1 MKTTN
6 EPLAQFLRPKT
17 LDEFIGQR
25 HLTAPNKI
33 LYNALKSNKI
43 QSYLFWG
50 PPGTGKTTL
59 ANIIANTTNS
69 KIIMLNSIA
78 ANTKI
83 LKEIFE
89 TAENDLKNNNIKTIL
104 FIDEIHRFNK
114 TQQDL
119 FLPYIEHGII
129 YLISATTEN
138 PSFEINSQLLSRMKV
153 LRLYPL
159 TINDLKQI
167 IKNALTRCSEWNCK
181 LTQVKYTDEI
191 IDIIASIVNGDA
203 RQALNILETT
213 FINMLAQNNFEL
225 TKEIVKESAQTVFM
239 NYDKTG
245 EEHYNIISALHKSM
259 RGSDINAAIYWC
271 ARMLEGGEDP
281 LYICRRLIRMATE
294 DIGVADTNALTVALN
309 AYQTYTILG
318 SPEGELAILEAVI
331 YLTAAPKSN
340 SVYTAYNSVKEFIA
354 KDGYRPVPLH
364 ICNAPTK
371 LMKDLGYS
379 KNYKYPFNYKY
390 NYVGEKYFPDEI
402 SEQEFYKPSNFGFE
416 KEIKKRIEFWQNLKT
431 NNSDQKQ

>member
-1 MKTTN
+1 
-6 EPLAQFLRPKT
+6 
-17 LDEFIGQR
+17 
-25 HLTAPNKI
+25 
-33 LYNALKSNKI
+33 
-43 QSYLFWG
+43 
-50 PPGTGKTTL
+50 
-59 ANIIANTTNS
+59 
-69 KIIMLNSIA
+69 
-78 ANTKI
+78 
-83 LKEIFE
+83 
-89 TAENDLKNNNIKTIL
+89 
-104 FIDEIHRFNK
+104 
-114 TQQDL
+114 
-119 FLPYIEHGII
+119 
-129 YLISATTEN
+129 
-138 PSFEINSQLLSRMKV
+138 MKV

-167 IKNALTRCSEWNCK
+167 IKNALVRCSEWNCE
-181 LTQVKYTDEI
+181 LAQVKYTDEI
-191 IDIIASIVNGDA
+191 IDIIASIANGDA
-203 RQALNILETT
+203 RQALNILETA
-213 FINMLAQNNFEL
+213 FINMIAQNNFEL
-225 TKEIVKESAQTVFM
+225 TKETVKESAQTVFM

-390 NYVGEKYFPDEI
+390 NYVAEKYFPDEI
-402 SEQEFYKPSNFGFE
+402 AEQEFYNPSNFGFE
-416 KEIKKRIEFWQNLKT
+416 KEIKKRIEFWLNLKS
-431 NNSDQKQ
+431 NNPDKKQ

>member
-17 LDEFIGQR
+17 LDDFIGQC

-33 LYNALKSNKI
+33 LYSALKSNKI

-129 YLISATTEN
+129 YL
-138 PSFEINSQLLSRMKV
+138 
-153 LRLYPL
+153 
-159 TINDLKQI
+159 
-167 IKNALTRCSEWNCK
+167 
-181 LTQVKYTDEI
+181 
-191 IDIIASIVNGDA
+191 
-203 RQALNILETT
+203 
-213 FINMLAQNNFEL
+213 
-225 TKEIVKESAQTVFM
+225 
-239 NYDKTG
+239 
-245 EEHYNIISALHKSM
+245 
-259 RGSDINAAIYWC
+259 
-271 ARMLEGGEDP
+271 
-281 LYICRRLIRMATE
+281 
-294 DIGVADTNALTVALN
+294 
-309 AYQTYTILG
+309 
-318 SPEGELAILEAVI
+318 
-331 YLTAAPKSN
+331 
-340 SVYTAYNSVKEFIA
+340 
-354 KDGYRPVPLH
+354 
-364 ICNAPTK
+364 
-371 LMKDLGYS
+371 
-379 KNYKYPFNYKY
+379 
-390 NYVGEKYFPDEI
+390 
-402 SEQEFYKPSNFGFE
+402 
-416 KEIKKRIEFWQNLKT
+416 
-431 NNSDQKQ
+431 